1 LCYSPNFSSGPPL
14 SALFLYNIICA
25 TSGADMIAITIRCA
39 DYQFNHEPGQKN
51 KARRQNYNSG
61 GGTQGW
67 SPVWRTGLR
76 PVFLRLNERYGF
88 SRKKPRNQADSS
100 SAQMRKGRNRAD
112 SDLLFVSINDLVK
125 NQEHDKDPSQNT
137 NHWIQ
142 ITVT

>member
-1 LCYSPNFSSGPPL
+1 M
-14 SALFLYNIICA
+14 ICA

-39 DYQFNHEPGQKN
+39 DYQFNHEPGRKN

-112 SDLLFVSINDLVK
+112 SDLLFVSTNDLEK
-125 NQEHDKDPSQNT
+125 NPEHENEPRRQANPAKIIKVAPQKADFRLRGPE
-137 NHWIQ
+137 
-142 ITVT
+142 